1 MEADSLAGAA
11 KLEQREEIGSKVPR
25 EDVHQ
30 GDKPETWWGGGD
42 EQETADLPH
51 GSRERCNL
59 SPLLGSF
66 LQNVG
71 KPSLRLFSF

>member
-51 GSRERCNL
+51 GS
-59 SPLLGSF
+59 
-66 LQNVG
+66 
-71 KPSLRLFSF
+71 